1 MNVTIRQFEILVA
14 AAESGSF
21 SAAAEKLSISQPA
34 LSEAIRRIETETG
47 LKLFDRTTRS
57 LSLTPDGR
65 HAVAIAREAVRS
77 FKGALETIATRGAEP
92 RGRISIAALPSVA
105 CAVLP
110 FALRDFA
117 AQHPGVR
124 VTVHD
129 VQHERAIALVADG
142 HADMAVTFRPASLDN
157 LVFEEIASDAM
168 HLVCRKDHPLAKHKR
183 VRWRD
188 IGEHAFVGM
197 TGISSVRRLTD
208 AAFINSDATSA
219 PRYEVEQIP
228 SAVALVEA
236 GLGVTALPA
245 LTFPMFR
252 SPELVTRPLVEPT
265 LRRRIGILRLSGRT
279 PPAALHALAATVR
292 AHLQRVLG
300 KR

>member
-1 MNVTIRQFEILVA
+1 MNVTFRQFEILVA
-14 AAESGSF
+14 AAEAGSF
-21 SAAAEKLSISQPA
+21 SGAAQRLSISQPA
-34 LSEAIRRIETETG
+34 LSEAIRRIESEIG

-57 LSLTPDGR
+57 LSLTPDGK
-65 HAVAIAREAVRS
+65 HAVAIAREVVRN
-77 FKGALETIATRGAEP
+77 FKGALESIAARGSEHH
-92 RGRISIAALPSVA
+92 GRILVAALPSVA
-105 CAVLP
+105 CSVLP
-110 FALRDFA
+110 SALRDFA
-117 AQHPGVR
+117 AQHPIVR
-124 VTVHD
+124 VTIHD

-142 HADMAVTFRPASLDN
+142 IADMAVTFRPASLEN
-157 LVFEEIASDAM
+157 FVFDEIASDAM
-168 HLVCRKDHPLAKHKR
+168 HLVCRKDHPLAAKTR

-208 AAFINSDATSA
+208 AAFINIDAISA

-265 LRRRIGILRLSGRT
+265 LRRRIGILQLSGRT
-279 PPAALHALAATVR
+279 PPAAVHALAAAVR

>member
-1 MNVTIRQFEILVA
+1 MNVTFRQLEILVA
-14 AAESGSF
+14 AAEAGSF
-21 SAAAEKLSISQPA
+21 SEAADRLSISQPA
-34 LSEAIRRIETETG
+34 FSEAIRRIESEVG
-47 LKLFDRTTRS
+47 LRLFDRTTRS
-57 LSLTPDGR
+57 LTLTADGR
-65 HAVAIAREAVRS
+65 RVVAVARDAVRS
-77 FKGALETIATRGAEP
+77 FKGALETLAARGGEP
-92 RGRISIAALPSVA
+92 PARLSIAALPSVA

-117 AQHPGVR
+117 AQYPGVR
-124 VTVHD
+124 VTIHD
-129 VQHERAIALVADG
+129 VQHERAVALVTDGKADI
-142 HADMAVTFRPASLDN
+142 AVTFRPMCIDN

-188 IGEHAFVGM
+188 LGSHAFIGM

-208 AAFINSDATSA
+208 AAFINNEAILA

-228 SAVALVEA
+228 SAIALVEA

-252 SPELVTRPLVEPT
+252 SAELVMRPLVAPQQ
-265 LRRRIGILRLSGRT
+265 RRRIGILRLGGRT
-279 PPAALHALAATVR
+279 PPGALQAVAMAVR
-292 AHLQRVLG
+292 THLRRVLNV
-300 KR
+300 